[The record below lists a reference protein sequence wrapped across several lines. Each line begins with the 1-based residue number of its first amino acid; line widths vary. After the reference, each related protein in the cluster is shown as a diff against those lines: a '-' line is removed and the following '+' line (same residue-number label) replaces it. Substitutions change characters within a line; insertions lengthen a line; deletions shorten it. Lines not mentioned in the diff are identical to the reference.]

1 MITANTYER
10 TYVCVKNS
18 LNATRKLDE
27 VVEFLQS
34 MARPVTCQEIGYKA
48 LHQASKQRSLRK
60 LLQQRSPYNLRM
72 NSYSAQLGQM
82 LRHLRQGG
90 FIKVDLIDG
99 APVEVISY
107 EYVEP
112 QNVPPRKLRVH
123 DDEGNE
129 YTIDNPNWD
138 WSKHRG
144 HFEDVKKT
152 IIPKVKVYYW
162 VGA

>member
-18 LNATRKLDE
+18 LNATRKLDS

-34 MARPVTCQEIGYKA
+34 MARPVTCQEIGLFVWGDAYKDFRV
-48 LHQASKQRSLRK
+48 K
-60 LLQQRSPYNLRM
+60 

-82 LRHLRQGG
+82 LKHLRQGG

-152 IIPKVKVYYW
+152 IIPKIKVYYW
-162 VGA
+162 VGE